1 MGNRS
6 GHVGVGRGNLGS
18 KGPETLEADSGG
30 GSGTGSETGREDVG
44 PVTATPWRGLKFTG
58 SG

>member
-18 KGPETLEADSGG
+18 KDPETLGTDSGVG
-30 GSGTGSETGREDVG
+30 WGTGSETGQEVVG
-44 PVTATPWRGLKFTG
+44 EVAAMPWRGLKFMG
-58 SG
+58 RA